1 MRPYFLNVDKSER
14 NNILDLHK
22 KFRFKQVSIDQWN
35 SQSSVI
41 KLRNM
46 RVPIVEKTFNKQY
59 KEGIYTELA
68 TLLREDRIDIY
79 DISGGTYSDARGNIL
94 PLEEIKEAKKDIP
107 GKGSGTKDA
116 CYYKVKSKYSVW
128 PSAFGSGALTKCRK
142 VGADNWGKK
151 EVKEEYTRIQKAGNT
166 YAILASWRG
175 MPKAFQ
181 MFFPN
186 MKRPTKE
193 EVNFEVNKV
202 YPGAIVLSFKPSKI
216 DPTKPYLFSGKTK

>member
-1 MRPYFLNVDKSER
+1 MWGTFGQDGRPLRRVVIDHVHFWNPKTKNQPIPEKEVEDY
-14 NNILDLHK
+14 ILDLHK

-94 PLEEIKEAKKDIP
+94 PLEEIKEAKTQFLFLQKKWKGNRFIIESLKGYKDDIC
-107 GKGSGTKDA
+107 DA
-116 CYYKVKSKYSVW
+116 VAAVAYEAYFSKIIDVLPKSRLINT
-128 PSAFGSGALTKCRK
+128 G
-142 VGADNWGKK
+142 
-151 EVKEEYTRIQKAGNT
+151 TRI
-166 YAILASWRG
+166 R
-175 MPKAFQ
+175 
-181 MFFPN
+181 
-186 MKRPTKE
+186 
-193 EVNFEVNKV
+193 
-202 YPGAIVLSFKPSKI
+202 
-216 DPTKPYLFSGKTK
+216 